1 MKKICYVVT
10 VPITIR
16 AFFIPQLKYLAE
28 HGFEVHVI
36 CSEDQELQGLLGEKI
51 KYIPL
56 NMPRGISVGGT
67 VQSIKRL
74 VTIFKQ
80 EQYDLVQYSTPNA
93 ALYASIAARI
103 VKCRVRNYHCMG
115 FRYLGFRGVMR
126 YIFKQIEKLTCNM
139 STDIECVSKSNME
152 LGVEE
157 KLFTREKAT
166 VVFNG
171 STGGIDLKKF
181 DIVNKE
187 SWRKEV
193 RGKYDLD
200 ENDWVYGFVGRINR
214 DKGIN
219 DLLEAFFLM
228 NNNSKLLLVGEIE
241 KNSYLDV
248 VLLEKAR
255 KSEKIIFAGKIEAVE
270 KYYAAMDVLILPSYR
285 EGFGNV
291 IIEAESM
298 GIPVISSNIPGPQD
312 TMEANKTGYLIERG
326 NIKELIEKMKRIK
339 DISIYE
345 DFSKN
350 ACKFAKSK
358 FDSRI
363 LNECILER
371 KELLIGERNEN

>member
-1 MKKICYVVT
+1 
-10 VPITIR
+10 
-16 AFFIPQLKYLAE
+16 
-28 HGFEVHVI
+28 
-36 CSEDQELQGLLGEKI
+36 
-51 KYIPL
+51 
-56 NMPRGISVGGT
+56 
-67 VQSIKRL
+67 
-74 VTIFKQ
+74 
-80 EQYDLVQYSTPNA
+80 
-93 ALYASIAARI
+93 
-103 VKCRVRNYHCMG
+103 
-115 FRYLGFRGVMR
+115 
-126 YIFKQIEKLTCNM
+126 M